1 MGPVAAVGLVDPVL
15 CVELTNTKC
24 RPCTPQVPQSVVLE
38 KLRLRIFNFVPVT
51 FTYGSLSQSCVI
63 RGAIPQRWAV
73 VALIV

>member
-51 FTYGSLSQSCVI
+51 LT
-63 RGAIPQRWAV
+63 
-73 VALIV
+73 